1 MHARWMHHF
10 YGHEGYRD
18 DLREAV
24 TKLVGLL
31 GMNHSDAADRRIR
44 NTLQMALSHQLDW
57 SLDDLDLE
65 EEDLRLY
72 L

>member
-1 MHARWMHHF
+1 MYLLTTCASCAAPLDSM
-10 YGHEGYRD
+10 
-18 DLREAV
+18 

-31 GMNHSDAADRRIR
+31 GMNHSDAADRKIR